1 MLEEHV
7 EGPHMSESTSELPRS
22 RAIPVRDLAARH
34 RQRSKRVS
42 DLLKSLSTNLVLAI
56 VAFLYFVPML
66 YLVST
71 AIKAPGESYV
81 NPGLIPHSIDL
92 AKFPE
97 VWRRVN
103 ILQLTANSTI
113 ITVSTVLLVL
123 FLGSLAGYA
132 FSRLRF
138 FAKSFYLLLFLAG
151 LMIPFAGVIVPLFQ
165 MNKVLGTKDTYLG
178 VIGPYVAY
186 GLPFAI
192 LFLRSYFDTLPR
204 AIEESALIDGASR
217 LVIFWR
223 VLLPLTKPALATVA
237 IFQAL
242 SAWNEFLI
250 AMLVLTKDHLRTLPL
265 GSLLFQSQY
274 TNEFENMFAL
284 LLMIAIP
291 PIALFVAMQ
300 RQFIAGLTSGAVKGG

>member
-1 MLEEHV
+1 
-7 EGPHMSESTSELPRS
+7 MSTRASELLRS
-22 RAIPVRDLAARH
+22 LV
-34 RQRSKRVS
+34 
-42 DLLKSLSTNLVLAI
+42 TNLVLGV
-56 VAFLYFVPML
+56 VAFLFLVPML

-81 NPGLIPHSIDL
+81 NPGLIPHSVDFT
-92 AKFPE
+92 KFAE
-97 VWRRVN
+97 VWRRVD
-103 ILQLTANSTI
+103 IVRLTANSTF
-113 ITVSTVLLVL
+113 ITLATVVLVL

-138 FAKSFYLLLFLAG
+138 FAKNVYMIIILAG
-151 LMIPFAGVIVPLFQ
+151 MMIPFAGVIVPLFQ
-165 MNKVLGTKDTYLG
+165 MNKALGTKDTYLG

-192 LFLRSYFDTLPR
+192 LFLRSYFDTIPR

-217 LVIFWR
+217 FTIFWR
-223 VLLPLTKPALATVA
+223 ILLPLTKPALATVA

-242 SAWNEFLI
+242 SSWNEFLI
-250 AMLVLTKDHLRTLPL
+250 ALLVLTKPHLRTLPL
-265 GSLLFQSQY
+265 GSLLFQFQY

-291 PIALFVAMQ
+291 PVVLFLAMQ
-300 RQFIAGLTSGAVKGG
+300 RQFIAGLTGGAVKGG

>member
-1 MLEEHV
+1 MSRRTLE
-7 EGPHMSESTSELPRS
+7 LLRS
-22 RAIPVRDLAARH
+22 LA
-34 RQRSKRVS
+34 
-42 DLLKSLSTNLVLAI
+42 TNLVLGV
-56 VAFLYFVPML
+56 VAFFYLVPML

-81 NPGLIPHSIDL
+81 NPGLIPHSVDFT
-92 AKFPE
+92 KFAE
-97 VWRRVN
+97 VWRRVD
-103 ILQLTANSTI
+103 IIRLTANSTL
-113 ITVSTVLLVL
+113 ITLATVVLVL

-138 FAKSFYLLLFLAG
+138 FAKNVYMIIILAG
-151 LMIPFAGVIVPLFQ
+151 MMIPFAGVIVPLFQ
-165 MNKVLGTKDTYLG
+165 MNKALGTKDTYLG

-192 LFLRSYFDTLPR
+192 LFLRSYFDTIPR

-217 LVIFWR
+217 FTIFWR
-223 VLLPLTKPALATVA
+223 ILLPLTKPALATVA

-242 SAWNEFLI
+242 ASWNEFLI
-250 AMLVLTKDHLRTLPL
+250 ALLVLTKPHLRTLPL

-291 PIALFVAMQ
+291 PVVLFLAMQ
-300 RQFIAGLTSGAVKGG
+300 RQFIAGLTGGAVKGG

>member
-1 MLEEHV
+1 MSRRTLE
-7 EGPHMSESTSELPRS
+7 LLRS
-22 RAIPVRDLAARH
+22 LA
-34 RQRSKRVS
+34 
-42 DLLKSLSTNLVLAI
+42 TNLVLGV
-56 VAFLYFVPML
+56 VAFFYLVPML

-81 NPGLIPHSIDL
+81 NPGLIPHSVDFT
-92 AKFPE
+92 KFAE
-97 VWRRVN
+97 VWRRVD
-103 ILQLTANSTI
+103 IIRLTANSTL
-113 ITVSTVLLVL
+113 ITLATVVLVL

-138 FAKSFYLLLFLAG
+138 FAKNVYMIIILAG
-151 LMIPFAGVIVPLFQ
+151 MMIPFAGVVVPLFQ
-165 MNKVLGTKDTYLG
+165 MNKALGTKDTYLG

-192 LFLRSYFDTLPR
+192 LFLRSYFDTIPR

-217 LVIFWR
+217 FTIFWR
-223 VLLPLTKPALATVA
+223 ILLPLTKPALATVA

-242 SAWNEFLI
+242 ASWNEFLI
-250 AMLVLTKDHLRTLPL
+250 ALLVLTKPHLRTLPL

-291 PIALFVAMQ
+291 PVVLFLAMQ
-300 RQFIAGLTSGAVKGG
+300 RQFIAGLTGGAVKGG

>member
-1 MLEEHV
+1 
-7 EGPHMSESTSELPRS
+7 MSRRTSELLRS
-22 RAIPVRDLAARH
+22 LA
-34 RQRSKRVS
+34 
-42 DLLKSLSTNLVLAI
+42 TNLVLGV
-56 VAFLYFVPML
+56 VAFLYLVPML

-81 NPGLIPHSIDL
+81 NPGLIPHSVDVT
-92 AKFPE
+92 KFPQ
-97 VWRRVN
+97 VWRRVD
-103 ILQLTANSTI
+103 IVRLTSNSTL
-113 ITVSTVLLVL
+113 ITLATVALVL

-138 FAKSFYLLLFLAG
+138 FAKNVYMIIFLAG
-151 LMIPFAGVIVPLFQ
+151 MMIPFAGVVVPLFQ
-165 MNKVLGTKDTYLG
+165 MNKALGTKDTYLG

-192 LFLRSYFDTLPR
+192 LFLRSYFDTIPR

-217 LVIFWR
+217 FTIFWR
-223 VLLPLTKPALATVA
+223 ILLPLTKPALATVA

-242 SAWNEFLI
+242 ASWNEFLI
-250 AMLVLTKDHLRTLPL
+250 ALLVLTKPHLRTLPL

-291 PIALFVAMQ
+291 PVVLFLAMQ
-300 RQFIAGLTSGAVKGG
+300 RQFIAGLTGGAVKGG

>member
-1 MLEEHV
+1 MSRRTLE
-7 EGPHMSESTSELPRS
+7 LLRS
-22 RAIPVRDLAARH
+22 LA
-34 RQRSKRVS
+34 
-42 DLLKSLSTNLVLAI
+42 TNLVLGV
-56 VAFLYFVPML
+56 VAFFYLVPML

-81 NPGLIPHSIDL
+81 NPGLIPHSVDFT
-92 AKFPE
+92 KFAE
-97 VWRRVN
+97 VWRRVD
-103 ILQLTANSTI
+103 IVRLTSNSTL
-113 ITVSTVLLVL
+113 ITLATVVLVL

-138 FAKSFYLLLFLAG
+138 FAKNVYMIIILAG
-151 LMIPFAGVIVPLFQ
+151 MMIPFAGVIVPLFQ
-165 MNKVLGTKDTYLG
+165 MNKALGTKDTYLG

-192 LFLRSYFDTLPR
+192 LFLRSYFDTIPR

-217 LVIFWR
+217 FTIFWR
-223 VLLPLTKPALATVA
+223 ILLPLTKPALATVA

-242 SAWNEFLI
+242 ASWNEFLI
-250 AMLVLTKDHLRTLPL
+250 ALLVLTKPHLRTLPL

-291 PIALFVAMQ
+291 PVVLFLAMQ
-300 RQFIAGLTSGAVKGG
+300 RQFIAGLTGGAVKGG